1 MASGHADAPPVI
13 LLHGSGANSAMWR
26 DDASTWS
33 TRMRVFAVDLPGEPG
48 LSLAAR
54 PPLASDAYVRWL
66 TEVLDG
72 LSVDRASFVGISL
85 GGWLATQFAIRRAD
99 RVNRLVL
106 LSPSGIGRQKT
117 STLLLALALLP
128 FGRPGREL
136 AMGRVLGAQLS
147 GTAAGEY
154 VLLIHEHFRPR
165 TERVPIFT
173 DFELTRVA
181 APTLVVV
188 GQNDALL
195 TRSTRSNGWNS
206 RSTCDSRPHSRCR
219 PSAARRPTAFT
230 HFSLTRP
237 AEPHLLRRVWAN
249 PRDSVIL
256 PQVRPEYSVRCGA
269 NGLRSARWRCFG
281 AALQAFAAACE
292 SLNQDRRNAERYDNT
307 AQALQGSGERL
318 DDFDWA
324 SPPDPRRCSVSTSP
338 LCRTS

>member
-1 MASGHADAPPVI
+1 M
-13 LLHGSGANSAMWR
+13 
-26 DDASTWS
+26 
-33 TRMRVFAVDLPGEPG
+33 
-48 LSLAAR
+48 
-54 PPLASDAYVRWL
+54 
-66 TEVLDG
+66 LDG

-206 RSTCDSRPHSRCR
+206 HAPHATVVLI
-219 PSAARRPTAFT
+219 PDAG
-230 HFSLTRP
+230 
-237 AEPHLLRRVWAN
+237 HLLPTDR
-249 PRDSVIL
+249 PRSRI
-256 PQVRPEYSVRCGA
+256 SH
-269 NGLRSARWRCFG
+269 
-281 AALQAFAAACE
+281 
-292 SLNQDRRNAERYDNT
+292 
-307 AQALQGSGERL
+307 
-318 DDFDWA
+318 
-324 SPPDPRRCSVSTSP
+324 
-338 LCRTS
+338 